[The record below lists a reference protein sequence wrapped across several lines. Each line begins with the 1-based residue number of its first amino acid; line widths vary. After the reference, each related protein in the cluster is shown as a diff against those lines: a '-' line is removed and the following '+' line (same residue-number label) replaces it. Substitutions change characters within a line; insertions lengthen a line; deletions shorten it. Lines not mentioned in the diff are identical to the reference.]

1 MTVLVANRGEIAV
14 RIIRSAKE
22 LGQRTVIVHA
32 ADEAET
38 MGVRLADEAVALP
51 QSGPAAYLDFA
62 AIVAAAPAGALV
74 HPGYGFGSE
83 NADFARLCE
92 TAGLVFV
99 GPSAG
104 TLELFGDKTRARAA
118 ATEAGLDLTPG
129 TGIDPEPA
137 QVRALLAEHPGG
149 VMIKAVAGGG
159 GRGIRQVTDPDQVE
173 EQMQRCRD
181 EAQAGFGDGRIYAEA
196 LVTSARHIEVQVVA
210 DGQVALTLGDRDC
223 SVQRRHQKVIE
234 MAPAPQLPVALRDRM
249 AEGAKRLAESVGYR
263 GVATVEFLVTQ
274 DAAYFLEVNPRLQ
287 VEHTVTEEV
296 TGSDLVAAQLRLA
309 QGARMAELLE
319 QEVLRTEVRGMA
331 IQARLNAET
340 LSPDGEV
347 HATSGTI
354 QEVQWP
360 GGPGVRVDTSAYA
373 GLRHSPRYDSLLAKV
388 ICSGPTGA
396 VAQRRLLQA
405 LSETRLV
412 GVGTNIPVLQSIA
425 ATDGLTRGRLSTSW
439 LEDDWSAVI
448 ADAAASAVEEVPD
461 EQVLDALEPGQFAVH
476 SVMPGVVAALA
487 MVGGDRPAGS
497 DLAVVEA
504 MKMAHPLTH
513 EAPVRVV
520 RHLVSLDDQVEAGQA
535 LLVVE
540 SVGADTSGDNRV
552 EADLDAPRDDL
563 EDVRD
568 RQARLLDDS
577 RPEAIARWHA
587 KGRRTARE
595 NIADLVDDG
604 SFVEY
609 GGLAIA
615 AQRARRSEQDLV
627 DNTPADGLV
636 CGTAEINGQPV
647 VVLSYD
653 YTVLAGTQGV
663 RNHAKTDRMLEVAH
677 HRRLPVVFFTEGGG
691 GRPGDTDVSG
701 ITGLDV
707 GTFRAMGALSGLV
720 PLVGV
725 VSGNC
730 FAGNAAL
737 LGVCDVVIA
746 TPEAS
751 IGMGGPAMI
760 EGGGLGVVRAADVGP
775 VEVQRRNGVVHVVAE
790 DDADAVATA
799 RTYLS
804 YFQGDSSDWTAPD
817 PRIAQHAV
825 PQDRMRS
832 YDVHRAL
839 TGVLDEGSFL
849 ELRADYAPGIRTG
862 LGRVA
867 GAAYGI
873 VANDCRH
880 LGGAIDAPGADKLR
894 DFLRVCNAHGLPVVT
909 FCDTPGF
916 MVGPDAEKEATV
928 TRFGRLFADTAALR
942 VPMGTVILRKA
953 YGLGAMAM
961 AGGSFRA
968 PQFTIAWPTGEMGP
982 MGLEGA
988 VRLGYRKELAA
999 IEDPQERQAEYDR
1012 LVAAAY
1018 AQGKAMVAAT
1028 VFELDDV
1035 IEPADTRRWI
1045 QTLRS

>member
-1 MTVLVANRGEIAV
+1 M
-14 RIIRSAKE
+14 RIIRSARE
-22 LGQRTVIVHA
+22 LGHRTVIVHA

-51 QSGPAAYLDFA
+51 GSGPAAYLDFA
-62 AIVAAAPAGALV
+62 AIVAAAPEGALV

-83 NADFARLCE
+83 NAQFARVC
-92 TAGLVFV
+92 TSSGLVFV
-99 GPSAG
+99 GPEAS

-118 ATEAGLDLTPG
+118 AIAAGLELTPG
-129 TGIDPEPA
+129 TGIDPTPD
-137 QVRALLAEHPGG
+137 QVRDLLADHPAG

-159 GRGIRQVTDPDQVE
+159 GRGIRQVTDPDQVA
-173 EQMQRCRD
+173 EQMQRCAA
-181 EAQAGFGDGRIYAEA
+181 EAEAGFGDGRIYAEA
-196 LVTSARHIEVQVVA
+196 LVTGARHIEVQVVA
-210 DGQVALTLGDRDC
+210 DGRSALSLADRDC
-223 SVQRRHQKVIE
+223 SIQRRHQKVVE
-234 MAPAPQLPVALRDRM
+234 MAPAPNLPAALRDRM
-249 AEGAKRLAESVGYR
+249 AEGAQRLAESVGYR
-263 GVATVEFLVTQ
+263 GVATVEFLVAG

-296 TGSDLVAAQLRLA
+296 TGSDLVAAQIELA
-309 QGARMAELLE
+309 QGARIADLLE
-319 QEVLRTEVRGMA
+319 HEVLRTEVRGMA

-340 LSPDGEV
+340 VTPEGEV
-347 HATSGTI
+347 RATSGTI
-354 QEVQWP
+354 RSVQWP

-388 ICSGPTGA
+388 ICSGPTGV
-396 VAQRRLLQA
+396 VAQRRLQQA
-405 LSETRLV
+405 LAETDLV
-412 GVGTNIPVLQSIA
+412 GVGTNIAVLQSIV
-425 ATDGLTRGRLSTSW
+425 ATDELTDGRLGTSW
-439 LEDDWSAVI
+439 LEDTWSAVA
-448 ADAAASAVEEVPD
+448 ADAAETEPG
-461 EQVLDALEPGQFAVH
+461 EHLTLDALEPGQFAIH

-513 EAPVRVV
+513 EGPVRVV
-520 RHLVSLDDQVEAGQA
+520 RHLVALDEQVEAGQA

-540 SVGADTSGDNRV
+540 PAGDSAADGDRAEV
-552 EADLDAPRDDL
+552 DLDTRRDDL
-563 EDVRD
+563 EVVRD
-568 RQARLLDDS
+568 RQARLRDDA

-615 AQRARRSEQDLV
+615 AQRARRGEQDLIA
-627 DNTPADGLV
+627 NTPADGLV
-636 CGTAEINGQPV
+636 CGTALINGQAA

-663 RNHAKTDRMLEVAH
+663 RNHAKTDRMLELAH
-677 HRRLPVVFFTEGGG
+677 QKRLPVVFFTEGGG

-707 GTFRAMGALSGLV
+707 GTFRAMGALSGVV

-790 DDADAVATA
+790 DDADAVRVA

-804 YFQGDSSDWTAPD
+804 YFQGDSKDWAAPD
-817 PRIAQHAV
+817 SRLARHAV

-839 TGVLDEGSFL
+839 AGVLDEGSFL

-894 DFLRVCNAHGLPVVT
+894 DFLRVCDAHGLPIVT

-916 MVGPDAEKEATV
+916 MVGPDAEKDATV

-988 VRLGYRKELAA
+988 VRLGYRKELGA
-999 IEDPQERQAEYDR
+999 IEDPQQRQEEYDR

-1035 IEPADTRRWI
+1035 IDPADTRRWI
-1045 QTLRS
+1045 QTLRG

>member
-14 RIIRSAKE
+14 RIIRSARE
-22 LGQRTVIVHA
+22 LGLRTVIVHA

-51 QSGPAAYLDFA
+51 GSGPAAYLDFA

-83 NADFARLCE
+83 NAEFARLCDA
-92 TAGLVFV
+92 AGLVFV
-99 GPSAG
+99 GSAAP

-118 ATEAGLDLTPG
+118 AAAAGLELTPG
-129 TGIDPEPA
+129 TGIDPEPE
-137 QVRALLAEHPGG
+137 QVRALLAKHPTGI
-149 VMIKAVAGGG
+149 MIKAVAGGG
-159 GRGIRQVTDPDQVE
+159 GRGIREVTDPDQVV
-173 EQMQRCRD
+173 EQMQRCRA
-181 EAQAGFGDGRIYAEA
+181 EAEAGFGDGRIYAEA
-196 LVTSARHIEVQVVA
+196 LVTGARHIEVQVVA
-210 DGQVALTLGDRDC
+210 DGRSAVTLTDRDC
-223 SVQRRHQKVIE
+223 SIQRRHQKVVE
-234 MAPAPQLPVALRDRM
+234 MAPAPNLPAALRDRM
-249 AEGAKRLAESVGYR
+249 AEGARHLAERVGYQ
-263 GVATVEFLVTQ
+263 GVATMEFLVTD

-287 VEHTVTEEV
+287 VEHTVTEQV

-309 QGARMAELLE
+309 QGASVADLIE
-319 QEVLRTEVRGMA
+319 QEVLGTQVRGMA

-340 LSPDGEV
+340 LSPDGDV
-347 HATSGTI
+347 RATAGAI
-354 QEVQWP
+354 LEIQWP

-373 GLRHSPRYDSLLAKV
+373 GLRHSPRYDSLLAKI
-388 ICSGPTGA
+388 ICAGPSGPI
-396 VAQRRLLQA
+396 AQRRLQQA
-405 LSETRLV
+405 LAETVLV
-412 GVGTNIPVLQSIA
+412 GVATNLSVLQSII
-425 ATDGLTRGRLSTSW
+425 ATDELTQGQLSTSW
-439 LEDDWSAVI
+439 LEDNWPSVAADAGG
-448 ADAAASAVEEVPD
+448 DAAAEPLAV
-461 EQVLDALEPGQFAVH
+461 DALEPGQFAVH
-476 SVMPGVVAALA
+476 SLMPGVVAALA
-487 MVGGDRPAGS
+487 AIGGDRAAGS

-513 EAPVRVV
+513 DTPVRVV

-540 SVGADTSGDNRV
+540 PADGDAADSGSV
-552 EADLDAPRDDL
+552 EADLNAPRADL
-563 EDVRD
+563 EVVRE
-568 RQARLLDDS
+568 RQARLRDES

-595 NIADLVDDG
+595 NITDLVDDG

-615 AQRARRSEQDLV
+615 AQRARRSEQDLIS
-627 DNTPADGLV
+627 NTPADGLV
-636 CGTAEINGQPV
+636 CGTALINRQPV

-663 RNHAKTDRMLEVAH
+663 RNHAKTDRMLELAH
-677 HRRLPVVFFTEGGG
+677 SQRLPVVFFTEGGG

-775 VEVQRRNGVVHVVAE
+775 VEVQRRNGVVHIVAD
-790 DDADAVATA
+790 DDADAVRTA

-804 YFQGDSSDWTAPD
+804 YFQGDSSDWAAPD
-817 PRIAQHAV
+817 TRLAQHSV

-832 YDVHRAL
+832 YDVHGAL
-839 TGVLDEGSFL
+839 VGVLDEGSFL

-867 GAAYGI
+867 GSAYGI
-873 VANDCRH
+873 IANDCRY

-894 DFLRVCNAHGLPVVT
+894 DFLRVCDAHGLPIVT

-916 MVGPDAEKEATV
+916 MVGPDAEKDATV

-968 PQFTIAWPTGEMGP
+968 PQFTVAWPTGEMGP

-999 IEDPQERQAEYDR
+999 IEDPQQRQAEYDR

-1035 IEPADTRRWI
+1035 IDPADTRRWI

>member
-1 MTVLVANRGEIAV
+1 MTVLIANRGEIAV
-14 RIIRSAKE
+14 RIIRTARE
-22 LGQRTVIVHA
+22 LGHRTVIVHA
-32 ADEAET
+32 ADEADT
-38 MGVRLADEAVALP
+38 MGVRLADGAVALP
-51 QSGPAAYLDFA
+51 ESGPAAYLDFA
-62 AIVAAAPAGALV
+62 AIVAAAPSGALV

-83 NADFARLCE
+83 NADFARLCQ

-99 GPSAG
+99 GPDADA
-104 TLELFGDKTRARAA
+104 LELFGDKTRAREA
-118 ATEAGLDLTPG
+118 ATMAGLDLPPG
-129 TGIDPEPA
+129 TGIDPDPG
-137 QVRALLAEHPGG
+137 QVRALLAAHPGG

-159 GRGIRQVTDPDQVE
+159 GRGIREVTDQQVVE
-173 EQMQRCRD
+173 TQMQRCRD
-181 EAQAGFGDGRIYAEA
+181 EALAGFGDGRIYAEA
-196 LVTSARHIEVQVVA
+196 RITAARHIEVQVVA
-210 DGQVALTLGDRDC
+210 DGHRAMTVSDRDC
-223 SVQRRHQKVIE
+223 SVQRRHQKVVE
-234 MAPAPQLPVALRDRM
+234 MAPAPALPSALREQIH
-249 AEGAKRLAESVGYR
+249 AGSIRLAEQVGYR
-263 GVATVEFLVTQ
+263 GVATVEFLVTG

-296 TGSDLVAAQLRLA
+296 TGSDLVAAQIELA
-309 QGARMAELLE
+309 RGVTIADLIDR
-319 QEVLRTEVRGMA
+319 EVLRTQIRGTA

-340 LSPDGEV
+340 ITPTGEL
-347 HATSGTI
+347 HATSGTV
-354 QEVQWP
+354 ETLQWP

-373 GLRHSPRYDSLLAKV
+373 GLRHSPRYDSLLAKI
-388 ICSGPTGA
+388 ICSGPSGQ
-396 VAQRRLLQA
+396 VAQRRLQQA
-405 LSETRLV
+405 LAETSV
-412 GVGTNIPVLQSIA
+412 TGIGTNRALLQRILQ
-425 ATDGLTRGRLSTSW
+425 DEGLTRGLLATSW
-439 LEDDWSAVI
+439 LEDNWSSI
-448 ADAAASAVEEVPD
+448 AAGAATPEPEGADRADEVL
-461 EQVLDALEPGQFAVH
+461 EQGQELICAR
-476 SVMPGVVAALA
+476 MPGVVVALA
-487 MVGGDRPAGS
+487 REGNRVLPGA

-504 MKMAHPLTH
+504 MKMAHPLTRDV
-513 EAPVRVV
+513 PVRVV
-520 RHLVSLDDQVEAGQA
+520 RQLVSLDEQVEVGRP

-540 SVGADTSGDNRV
+540 SAQADGGQQAAPRV
-552 EADLDAPRDDL
+552 DLDASRDDL
-563 EDVRD
+563 DVVRA
-568 RQARLLDDS
+568 RRARLLDEA
-577 RPEAIARWHA
+577 RPEAVERWHA

-615 AQRARRSEQDLV
+615 AQRARRSEEDLIA
-627 DNTPADGLV
+627 NTPADGLI
-636 CGTAEINGQPV
+636 CGTAVINGHPV

-653 YTVLAGTQGV
+653 YNVLAGTQGV
-663 RNHAKTDRMLEVAH
+663 RNHAKTDRMLELAH
-677 HRRLPVVFFTEGGG
+677 RRRLPVVFFTEGGG

-760 EGGGLGVVRAADVGP
+760 EGGGLGVVRAQDVGP
-775 VEVQRRNGVVHVVAE
+775 VEVQRRNGVVHVVAA

-804 YFQGDSSDWTAPD
+804 YFQGDSVIWTASD
-817 PRIAQHAV
+817 GRLARHAV

-832 YDVHRAL
+832 YDVHAAL
-839 TGVLDEGSFL
+839 AGVLDENSFL

-894 DFLRVCNAHGLPVVT
+894 DFLRVCNAHGLPIVT

-916 MVGPDAEKEATV
+916 MVGPDAEKDATV

-999 IEDPQERQAEYDR
+999 IEDPQRRQEEYDR

-1035 IEPADTRRWI
+1035 IDPADTRRWI